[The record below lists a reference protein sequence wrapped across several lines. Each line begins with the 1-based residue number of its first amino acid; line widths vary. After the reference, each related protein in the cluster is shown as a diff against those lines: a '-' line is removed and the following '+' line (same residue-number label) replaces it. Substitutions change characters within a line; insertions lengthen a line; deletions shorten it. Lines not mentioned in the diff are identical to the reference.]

1 MSVDPTT
8 GEETAA
14 PHVNFIRGFSKL
26 CEGTEIPP
34 LFAFWCGLAGVS
46 ICLGRRV
53 WLDIGL
59 FKAFPNMYVVLAAGS
74 GQCRKS
80 TAIGAIE
87 TIAANVEPPFH
98 FVSEKLTNEGL
109 IDYMY
114 KVRTQRPEDEGDK
127 TAPWYS
133 EAYAIVDELST
144 FLDKRSYEAGLAA
157 TLIQLYD
164 CRARFEYRT
173 KTKGITTVQNVCLG
187 LLGGSTLDWIRNAIP
202 ADAIGGGLT
211 SRMIYVYVESPA
223 PPCARPSF
231 TDDDRTLALDL
242 AAAMQTIAT
251 VPTGPVDL
259 TPDAWEVY
267 ETMYNDWYRTQ
278 GGDSAMFLNISLSGY
293 ASRRFM
299 HLLRMAMLFAVAEHP
314 SRVKVTVTHRDIVNA
329 HKQLCLVERYM
340 PRIMFLIASNDRGF
354 NSELV
359 QMRVSSFG
367 KDGISRELLMRSI
380 TNKLSQRELDEI
392 LATLLTAGRVRREI
406 RPNGVIMYY
415 PR

>member
-1 MSVDPTT
+1 MPIDPTT
-8 GEETAA
+8 GEET
-14 PHVNFIRGFSKL
+14 HVNFIRGFSKL
-26 CEGTEIPP
+26 CAGTEIPP

-114 KVRTQRPEDEGDK
+114 KIRAQRPEDEGDK
-127 TAPWYS
+127 TAPYYS
-133 EAYAIVDELST
+133 EAYAMVDELST
-144 FLDKRSYEAGLAA
+144 FLDKRSYESGLAGS
-157 TLIQLYD
+157 LIKMYD
-164 CRARFEYRT
+164 CRPRFEYRT
-173 KTKGITTVQNVCLG
+173 KTKGVAFIQNPCLG

-202 ADAIGGGLT
+202 TDAIGSGLT
-211 SRMIYVYVESPA
+211 SRIIYIYVEKPS
-223 PPCARPSF
+223 PPCAWPEW
-231 TDDDRTLALDL
+231 TDEHVTLSLDL
-242 AAAMQTIAT
+242 AAAMQTMSTI
-251 VPTGPVDL
+251 PSGPAEIQ
-259 TPDAWEVY
+259 PDAKEEFMRLYDEWH
-267 ETMYNDWYRTQ
+267 RTQ
-278 GGDSAMFLNISLSGY
+278 GGEHMMFLNPNLAGY

-299 HLLRMAMLFAVAEHP
+299 HLLTVAMLFAVAEHP
-314 SRVKVTVTHRDIVNA
+314 THAAVVVTHKDIVNA
-329 HKQLCLVERYM
+329 HKQLELVERYM
-340 PRIMFLIASNDRGF
+340 PKIMFLIASNERGF

-359 QMRVSSFG
+359 QLRVASFG
-367 KDGISRELLMRSI
+367 KDGISRELLMRSL

-392 LATLLTAGRVRREI
+392 LATLLTAGRVRRDI
-406 RPNGVIMYY
+406 LPGGVLMYY
-415 PR
+415 PT

>member
-1 MSVDPTT
+1 MTIDTTT
-8 GEETAA
+8 GEET
-14 PHVNFIRGFSKL
+14 HVNFIRGFSKL

-34 LFAFWCGLAGVS
+34 LFAFWCGLTGVS
-46 ICLGRRV
+46 IALGRRV
-53 WLDIGL
+53 WIDQGI
-59 FKAFPNMYVVLAAGS
+59 FKVFPNLYVVLAAGS

-80 TAIGAIE
+80 TAI
-87 TIAANVEPPFH
+87 TVLQNIAANVEPPFH

-114 KVRTQRPEDEGDK
+114 KIRTQRAGDEGDK

-133 EAYAIVDELST
+133 EAYAMVDELST
-144 FLDKRSYEAGLAA
+144 FLDRKSYEGGLAA

-173 KTKGITTVQNVCLG
+173 KTKGVTTVQNVCLG

-211 SRMIYVYVESPA
+211 SRIIYVFVENPA

-242 AAAMQTIAT
+242 AAVMQTIAT
-251 VPTGPVDL
+251 VPNGPADL
-259 TPDAWEVY
+259 EPEAWEEY
-267 ETMYNDWYRTQ
+267 ERLYNEWHATQ
-278 GGDSAMFLNISLSGY
+278 GGESAMFLNANLAGY

-299 HLLRMAMLFAVAEHP
+299 HLLRVAMLFAVARHP
-314 SRVKVTVTHRDIVNA
+314 TRAKVVVTLRDVTDA
-329 HKQLCLVERYM
+329 HKQLGLVERYM
-340 PRIMFLIASNDRGF
+340 PKIMFLIASNDRGF
-354 NSELV
+354 SSELV
-359 QMRVSSFG
+359 QMRVASFG
-367 KDGISRELLMRSI
+367 QNGISRELLMRSI

-392 LATLLTAGRVRREI
+392 LATLVTAGRVRRDI
-406 RPNGVIMYY
+406 RPGGVIMYY
-415 PR
+415 PT